1 MEAAGIEPAQNAR
14 RLSSGWK
21 NRGMLQRVLSP
32 VLVGRQAELSQLE
45 DALLSV
51 NRGEGRFVLLTG
63 EAGIG
68 KTRLATE
75 LSKRAR
81 KLGCD
86 VLWGGCSEAELALPY
101 LAFVEAVGNHLG
113 KKDPAVMRADLG
125 PTAAELAQLFPQ
137 FAEGPPTAPV
147 GDPAQ
152 AKLRLFEAVVT
163 LLEHWA
169 RDRGLL
175 LVLDDVH
182 WADGSTR
189 ELLDYVARRLVR
201 SRVMV
206 LATYRSDE
214 LDRRHPLTR
223 AVQVWRSAGLAETI
237 TVSAMTPSQVA
248 EMIAAILNA
257 DEVNAELA
265 SLVDARAEGNPFV
278 LEEMLKEALDRGEIL
293 RTDAGWQR
301 SSAGAL
307 QMPETVR
314 EAVLLRL
321 GRLDAGQIEVLR
333 AAAVLGRAFNYGL
346 LVAVADVEE
355 SGVLTALESAV
366 AEQFLEEAADAS
378 DRYRWRHALTQEA
391 IASDTVVPKRQR
403 IHSRA
408 ADALAGTDGTATEVA
423 RHLLGAGRTEQAV
436 DACLRAAQEAERAV
450 AFIEAAELLERVL
463 PQVSDPRERAL
474 LLARMGHL
482 RWLNGEPAAAEQLLA
497 EGVTQ
502 LDELGL
508 TLDAARA
515 RVHLGRCRWELDQ
528 PDAALRD
535 FEHARDALEKDGPS
549 PELALAYLRIAGI
562 HAFQLDYE
570 RCRLAAER
578 AAEIAEQASADYERI
593 WALSHV
599 ALGYFGTARE
609 FVQFDRCY
617 HDALDKG
624 YAFIVANVLYNEVW
638 DRVHTLA
645 GGLDGPLNKLHRIPA
660 EPWLWGGGSIATS
673 VALLEI
679 GEPRD
684 ALRDARTATE
694 RHEGLGATKFAW
706 RSHLAAAAALLE
718 LGRASEAAAELPP
731 SSPGN
736 ELQDIVY
743 DTPARIGIA
752 LAQGHVAEAV
762 ELGRRAAADDILL
775 IFRET
780 AALAVEALVAGGC
793 LNEAEAVLSR
803 SRRVRVDLGVAGLEI
818 SEGRLL
824 LASGKAAE
832 ARPHLE
838 RAAREFEDLGLR
850 LWAWRAS
857 ALAAEAAAR
866 TGDLDAASSLFT
878 SCIRDAQLAG
888 AVRIRDD
895 AQARAA
901 RVGLDVPRFPEEPV
915 DEIAEPNVLA
925 GERLVTSMF
934 ADVRGYTSFASA
946 NSPQELADRIT
957 TLHRWVATEVG
968 RRYGIVDKFAGDAVM
983 ATFNAAGTRVDH
995 AVLALEAALAL
1006 RDKAAL
1012 MDLPLGIGIAVG
1024 PAVVTRSVGNANVSV
1039 LGEATNLAA
1048 RLQAAAA
1055 GGEILLSDEAFRR
1068 VAAWMSE
1075 RGLAVEAD
1083 DLELKGF
1090 DEAQPAYRLRA
1101 PVPSPAA

>member
-1 MEAAGIEPAQNAR
+1 MPTCSMRWIVMRSTVAERRPQLQRLSVADRLVGTRRSLTFRHESHTCAGHDAARRHASRDRERGPANVPGLLRALPRVWLMGRRREVDGAILSVGSIFDQPKAPSPTNSSSATGCADRPGKGLRALVGVSSDGSGRAASKVEAAGIEPAQNAP

-436 DACLRAAQEAERAV
+436 NACLRAAQEAERAV
-450 AFIEAAELLERVL
+450 AFVEAAELLERVL

-508 TLDAARA
+508 TLDAAR
-515 RVHLGRCRWELDQ
+515 R
-528 PDAALRD
+528 
-535 FEHARDALEKDGPS
+535 
-549 PELALAYLRIAGI
+549 
-562 HAFQLDYE
+562 
-570 RCRLAAER
+570 
-578 AAEIAEQASADYERI
+578 
-593 WALSHV
+593 
-599 ALGYFGTARE
+599 
-609 FVQFDRCY
+609 
-617 HDALDKG
+617 
-624 YAFIVANVLYNEVW
+624 
-638 DRVHTLA
+638 
-645 GGLDGPLNKLHRIPA
+645 
-660 EPWLWGGGSIATS
+660 GSTS
-673 VALLEI
+673 VA
-679 GEPRD
+679 
-684 ALRDARTATE
+684 
-694 RHEGLGATKFAW
+694 
-706 RSHLAAAAALLE
+706 AA
-718 LGRASEAAAELPP
+718 G
-731 SSPGN
+731 SSTSLMQLCGTSNTPG
-736 ELQDIVY
+736 
-743 DTPARIGIA
+743 T
-752 LAQGHVAEAV
+752 
-762 ELGRRAAADDILL
+762 
-775 IFRET
+775 
-780 AALAVEALVAGGC
+780 
-793 LNEAEAVLSR
+793 R
-803 SRRVRVDLGVAGLEI
+803 SRRTARRRRWRWRTSGSPAFTRSSWITSAAAWRPSAPPRSPSRRPRITSASGL
-818 SEGRLL
+818 SPTSHWGTSAR
-824 LASGKAAE
+824 LAS
-832 ARPHLE
+832 
-838 RAAREFEDLGLR
+838 
-850 LWAWRAS
+850 
-857 ALAAEAAAR
+857 
-866 TGDLDAASSLFT
+866 SSN
-878 SCIRDAQLAG
+878 SIG
-888 AVRIRDD
+888 A
-895 AQARAA
+895 
-901 RVGLDVPRFPEEPV
+901 
-915 DEIAEPNVLA
+915 
-925 GERLVTSMF
+925 
-934 ADVRGYTSFASA
+934 
-946 NSPQELADRIT
+946 IT
-957 TLHRWVATEVG
+957 TLSTRAT
-968 RRYGIVDKFAGDAVM
+968 RSSSL
-983 ATFNAAGTRVDH
+983 TSSTTRS
-995 AVLALEAALAL
+995 
-1006 RDKAAL
+1006 
-1012 MDLPLGIGIAVG
+1012 GIACT
-1024 PAVVTRSVGNANVSV
+1024 P
-1039 LGEATNLAA
+1039 LP
-1048 RLQAAAA
+1048 
-1055 GGEILLSDEAFRR
+1055 
-1068 VAAWMSE
+1068 AAWT
-1075 RGLAVEAD
+1075 AH
-1083 DLELKGF
+1083 
-1090 DEAQPAYRLRA
+1090 
-1101 PVPSPAA
+1101 

>member
-1 MEAAGIEPAQNAR
+1 
-14 RLSSGWK
+14 
-21 NRGMLQRVLSP
+21 MLQRVLSP

-113 KKDPAVMRADLG
+113 ELDRAVLRADLG
-125 PTAAELAQLFPQ
+125 TTAAELAQLFPQ
-137 FAEGPPTAPV
+137 LADGPPTAPV

-152 AKLRLFEAVVT
+152 AKLRLFESVVT
-163 LLEHWA
+163 LLEFWA

-175 LVLDDVH
+175 LVVDDVH
-182 WADGSTR
+182 WADSSTR

-223 AVQVWRSAGLAETI
+223 AVKVWRSAGLAETI

-346 LVAVADVEE
+346 LVAVAYV
-355 SGVLTALESAV
+355 
-366 AEQFLEEAADAS
+366 
-378 DRYRWRHALTQEA
+378 
-391 IASDTVVPKRQR
+391 
-403 IHSRA
+403 
-408 ADALAGTDGTATEVA
+408 
-423 RHLLGAGRTEQAV
+423 
-436 DACLRAAQEAERAV
+436 
-450 AFIEAAELLERVL
+450 EAAELLERVL

-535 FEHARDALEKDGPS
+535 FEHARDLLEKDGPS

-624 YAFIVANVLYNEVW
+624 HAFIVANVLYNEVW

-731 SSPGN
+731 SSPG
-736 ELQDIVY
+736 
-743 DTPARIGIA
+743 
-752 LAQGHVAEAV
+752 
-762 ELGRRAAADDILL
+762 
-775 IFRET
+775 
-780 AALAVEALVAGGC
+780 
-793 LNEAEAVLSR
+793 
-803 SRRVRVDLGVAGLEI
+803 
-818 SEGRLL
+818 
-824 LASGKAAE
+824 
-832 ARPHLE
+832 
-838 RAAREFEDLGLR
+838 
-850 LWAWRAS
+850 
-857 ALAAEAAAR
+857 
-866 TGDLDAASSLFT
+866 T
-878 SCIRDAQLAG
+878 S
-888 AVRIRDD
+888 
-895 AQARAA
+895 
-901 RVGLDVPRFPEEPV
+901 
-915 DEIAEPNVLA
+915 
-925 GERLVTSMF
+925 
-934 ADVRGYTSFASA
+934 
-946 NSPQELADRIT
+946 
-957 TLHRWVATEVG
+957 
-968 RRYGIVDKFAGDAVM
+968 
-983 ATFNAAGTRVDH
+983 
-995 AVLALEAALAL
+995 
-1006 RDKAAL
+1006 
-1012 MDLPLGIGIAVG
+1012 
-1024 PAVVTRSVGNANVSV
+1024 
-1039 LGEATNLAA
+1039 
-1048 RLQAAAA
+1048 
-1055 GGEILLSDEAFRR
+1055 
-1068 VAAWMSE
+1068 
-1075 RGLAVEAD
+1075 
-1083 DLELKGF
+1083 
-1090 DEAQPAYRLRA
+1090 
-1101 PVPSPAA
+1101 